1 MFGDARMKYKGVSAL
16 RYEVG
21 AGEMRKEGKWTKTIA
36 DDNWDRRK
44 REGNER
50 KRGKVIKM
58 T

>member
-44 REGNER
+44 REEDER
-50 KRGKVIKM
+50 KRGKVTK
-58 T
+58 